1 MSLSRD
7 RKWYLVWELMLV
19 EKGRHR
25 VARWR
30 HSSGMF
36 NSIFVLVDKT
46 VMRQTKWGHA
56 KKSGQDQGVFRPE
69 GQPGDLKRDYAV
81 VVNSLNGLGGACV
94 VHCRPFLK
102 MEMPTTNDVKVI
114 VDGGTKMVDHAPA
127 PARGGGYVH
136 CPPAGRRF
144 LIRIGSR
151 RLSKNP
157 PGGYRRGWWLVGG
170 SRGVEYDR

>member
-1 MSLSRD
+1 MSRSRD
-7 RKWYLVWELMLV
+7 RKWYLIWELMLM

-30 HSSGMF
+30 HSSGVC
-36 NSIFVLVDKT
+36 NSMFVLVDKT

-69 GQPGDLKRDYAV
+69 GQPGDLRGDYAA
-81 VVNSLNGLGGACV
+81 VVNGLDGLRGACV
-94 VHCRPFLK
+94 VHSRPCLK
-102 MEMPTTNDVKVI
+102 MEMPAANDVKVI
-114 VDGGTKMVDHAPA
+114 VDGGTKMVDRAPA

-157 PGGYRRGWWLVGG
+157 PGRYRRGWWLMGG
-170 SRGVEYDR
+170 HGGGI